1 VSECIV
7 SQLPD
12 KTTRKMQPEA
22 VTSGPVA
29 GPVAG
34 PAPAPPL
41 PWRRTI
47 QATVFVCG
55 LLLLEEVL
63 RVWALGGTS
72 PANGT
77 HRGWLST
84 SLFVISGLGLAA
96 AGVAAAVG
104 RVVSRTRA
112 AAAAAAA
119 ATAAVVDLSVSAAT
133 AIDMSAV
140 AEGAAL
146 QVISLAM
153 ATPTATLPMVPQAPP
168 PMPAP
173 APAPAVMCVHDEVCN
188 CIAAVL
194 GPALVE
200 ACFKTNPGP
209 GQGSVRPRLVTGNRR
224 ALVASISGFL
234 ADMVALG
241 GDPRH
246 MALQVTANST
256 PTLQLRCQ
264 IRPGAADGGAPGT
277 AAPAAH
283 WAAIESCYLC
293 PVARRVGGDTCTSQ
307 QLASTTLSGDYTL
320 NLGPELR
327 TWRHGPATRQH
338 QAALVAW
345 SAVVV
350 VDDDVTMHRWFQH
363 VFLKK
368 PGASAPTPTPTPI
381 PTPTLLTFGDTAT
394 FLAAAQAAPGQVT
407 PGPFPAPRLLDGSV
421 LLFLDLVLPDG
432 DGRDLCHHLR
442 TVCGSE
448 ACIVALTSLPATDP
462 TATDAHLAFAGF
474 DAVVRKPVQAA
485 VVAALLRRC
494 GCETRATT
502 GPPGVPQ

>member
-1 VSECIV
+1 VS
-7 SQLPD
+7 
-12 KTTRKMQPEA
+12 
-22 VTSGPVA
+22 
-29 GPVAG
+29 
-34 PAPAPPL
+34 
-41 PWRRTI
+41 
-47 QATVFVCG
+47 G

-63 RVWALGGTS
+63 RVWALGSS
-72 PANGT
+72 PASDT
-77 HRGWLST
+77 PRGWLDIALIT
-84 SLFVISGLGLAA
+84 AAGLGLSAA
-96 AGVAAAVG
+96 AVAAAVG
-104 RVVSRTRA
+104 RAVARA
-112 AAAAAAA
+112 RAAAAAAA
-119 ATAAVVDLSVSAAT
+119 ATAAAAAAAAAAGVAAAT
-133 AIDMSAV
+133 EAT
-140 AEGAAL
+140 AL
-146 QVISLAM
+146 EVISLAM
-153 ATPTATLPMVPQAPP
+153 ATPQAEILAV
-168 PMPAP
+168 PAP
-173 APAPAVMCVHDEVCN
+173 AVPAPAVPAAAGPAAAVMCVHDEVCN

-200 ACFKTNPGP
+200 ACFKTNPG
-209 GQGSVRPRLVTGNRR
+209 SVRPRLVTGNRR

-234 ADMVALG
+234 ADMVALA

-264 IRPGAADGGAPGT
+264 IRTGAADGGAPGT
-277 AAPAAH
+277 AAPTAH

-293 PVARRVGGDTCTSQ
+293 PVARRVCGDTRTSQ
-307 QLASTTLSGDYTL
+307 QLASTSTTLSGDYTL

-368 PGASAPTPTPTPI
+368 PGASAPTPTPTPTATPT

-394 FLAAAQAAPGQVT
+394 FLAAAQA
-407 PGPFPAPRLLDGSV
+407 APRLLDGSV

-442 TVCGSE
+442 TVCGCE
-448 ACIVALTSLPATDP
+448 ACIVAITSLPATDP

-494 GCETRATT
+494 GCA
-502 GPPGVPQ
+502 PGAPQ